1 MHVEMEHSLPGCF
14 SIILNQIESR
24 ASKRFL
30 HRRANLGTQR
40 KYLGGYIPI
49 QCAYICKMLFWK
61 DKACPL
67 DAGPKSRITRKSSSS
82 YRVVDGITPP
92 AILQKIQLSSVI
104 LKILLPLRLT
114 QPAFYPAIPE
124 ILAAYFLL

>member
-1 MHVEMEHSLPGCF
+1 MHVEMENSLPGCF

-61 DKACPL
+61 DK
-67 DAGPKSRITRKSSSS
+67 GMSSGRWS
-82 YRVVDGITPP
+82 
-92 AILQKIQLSSVI
+92 QIQNHA
-104 LKILLPLRLT
+104 KIL
-114 QPAFYPAIPE
+114 
-124 ILAAYFLL
+124 ILIQSG